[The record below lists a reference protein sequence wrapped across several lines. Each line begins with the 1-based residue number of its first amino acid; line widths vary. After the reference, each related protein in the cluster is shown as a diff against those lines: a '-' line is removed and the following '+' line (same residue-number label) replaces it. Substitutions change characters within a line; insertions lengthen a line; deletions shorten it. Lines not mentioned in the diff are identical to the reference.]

1 MTEPLRIAIVGAG
14 VIGAVHTGLPS
25 AAPSST

>member
-14 VIGAVHTGLPS
+14 VIGAVHARLV
-25 AAPSST
+25 AALDGA